1 MKTTKKTKIVAT
13 VGPATSSKKMLEAII
28 AEGVNVI
35 RINFSHGEHSDHV
48 DVIKRVRQINKEQQ
62 IHTALLGDLQG
73 PKIRVGKIKE
83 GTKVKVGD
91 VIEFTNEEIE
101 GDGTKAYISYKTFP
115 KDVQKGEKILIND
128 GKLALEII
136 DTDRK
141 TTVKAKFL
149 NGGKFS

>member
-35 RINFSHGEHSDHV
+35 RINFSHGEHSNHV

-83 GTKVKVGD
+83 GTEVKTGD

-101 GDGTKAYISYKTFP
+101 GDGTRAYISYKTFP
-115 KDVQKGEKILIND
+115 KDVQKGEKILINEWFPD
-128 GKLALEII
+128 SEVPASDLFHLFDKS
-136 DTDRK
+136 K
-141 TTVKAKFL
+141 K
-149 NGGKFS
+149 SQ